1 MEEIMKNSWLYIG
14 GGIAFVIT
22 AGYFIYKRIGGDPID
37 PTNPIG
43 CIPKK
48 HIESLSYE
56 FIIEEAKNMVSEL
69 DEEVVND
76 DSVLNLAVIPNKL
89 ALQFISL
96 PNSKKWLKN
105 TELTEEEKQNMVIL
119 SIKDREKELLSE
131 ILIANKV
138 MDDYYD
144 FVSEDKIYIK
154 KITVRK

>member
-22 AGYFIYKRIGGDPID
+22 AGYFIYKRIGGGSI
-37 PTNPIG
+37 NPIG

-48 HIESLSYE
+48 YIESLSYE
-56 FIIEEAKNMVSEL
+56 FIIEEAKNMVFEL
-69 DEEVVND
+69 DEAVIDN

-96 PNSKKWLKN
+96 PNSRKWLRN

-154 KITVRK
+154 KITLRK